1 MERAPAKQV
10 LLGPNKVIGE
20 IYSSGWNHYME
31 SFDNMV
37 KLDPLAEPDIL
48 AGILTYRGTTYTIPY
63 NEIIVEGDRF
73 ESRMLYI
80 PRTGRTTTLILWGK
94 LANFAIKGNTATLIS
109 TARDADDDVTYEFSI
124 TLYLSAAAAAAK
136 ILTGK

>member
-10 LLGPNKVIGE
+10 LLGPHMVIGR

-31 SFDNMV
+31 SFDNTIT
-37 KLDPLAEPDIL
+37 LDPVAEPDIL

-80 PRTGRTTTLILWGK
+80 PRAGRTTTLILYGK
-94 LANFAIKGNTATLIS
+94 LTDFSIEGHTATLTSIV
-109 TARDADDDVTYEFSI
+109 RDPDDADYEFSI
-124 TLYLSAAAAAAK
+124 TLYLSAAAAAK
-136 ILTGK
+136 IQTGK

>member
-1 MERAPAKQV
+1 
-10 LLGPNKVIGE
+10 
-20 IYSSGWNHYME
+20 ME
-31 SFDNMV
+31 SFDNTV
-37 KLDPLAEPDIL
+37 TLDPLAEPDIL
-48 AGILTYRGTTYTIPY
+48 AGILTYRGTTYAIPY

-80 PRTGRTTTLILWGK
+80 PRAGRTTTLILYGK
-94 LANFAIKGNTATLIS
+94 LTDFSLESNTATLIS

-124 TLYLSAAAAAAK
+124 TLYLSAAAAVAK